1 MTQEIAMKTKTKLKA
16 GQGVA
21 SKSLDAGVDDI
32 WDDWD

>member
-1 MTQEIAMKTKTKLKA
+1 MSVKTNVKA

-21 SKSLDAGVDDI
+21 AKSLDAGVDDI